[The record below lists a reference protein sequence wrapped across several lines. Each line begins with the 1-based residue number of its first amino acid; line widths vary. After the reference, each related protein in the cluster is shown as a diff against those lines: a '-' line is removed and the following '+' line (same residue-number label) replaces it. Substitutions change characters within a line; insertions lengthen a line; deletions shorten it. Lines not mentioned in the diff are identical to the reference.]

1 LKILKSITVI
11 FLSLMICYTS
21 SGMNLFVHVCSGK
34 ISNLSFSETETGCG
48 METKVCEYS
57 KVNHKTAFNGINDCC
72 KNHSLKTN
80 LKVQSSEKT
89 DNLNLFLNIYKINA
103 IISPL
108 LNQLIGIQLT
118 DFDEIRPHIK
128 SLNLAV
134 KKGIYLLFQ
143 NFRN

>member
-1 LKILKSITVI
+1 
-11 FLSLMICYTS
+11 MICYTS
-21 SGMNLFVHVCSGK
+21 SRMNLFIHVCGGR
-34 ISNLSFSETETGCG
+34 ISNLSLTATETGCG

-57 KVNHKTAFNGINDCC
+57 KTNHKRAFNDVNDCC
-72 KNHSLKTN
+72 KNHSVKTN

-108 LNQLIGIQLT
+108 LNQLIGYQLT
-118 DFDEIRPHIK
+118 DFDEISPHIK
-128 SLNLAV
+128 SLNPAV